1 MRYRPFNQAGLAVSA
16 ITLTLNDAPLSEAQR
31 QALVFAAL
39 EAGINS
45 FELYGLSPDWNAPLR
60 AAIEVAG
67 QNVLVLTLRAPK
79 SQGPEA
85 IAEAADLALM
95 AQIEAAR
102 DQIGVD
108 RFDAILVDALL
119 LDDGSPSQH
128 GAALVKAL
136 RDKGLAGLVGVTCG
150 RGGPTPDMMQAGY
163 DVLATPFGL
172 QADAGLRKRLR
183 TLVEHQITPIGY
195 DFYDVGAATVPAA
208 EAPKGL
214 ARLFKRAPVA
224 IADTGPYEFLHRTP
238 GWGAEE
244 IALAYALTEPSLATV
259 RVETTDLKLLNRLA
273 KAVERELPAGAAAQ
287 IEMARFSAPA

>member
-45 FELYGLSPDWNAPLR
+45 FELDGLSPNWYAPLR

-67 QNVLVLTLRAPK
+67 QNVLVLTLRAHQ
-79 SQGPEA
+79 SQTPEA
-85 IAEAADLALM
+85 VAEAADLAPM

-108 RFDAILVDALL
+108 RFDALL
-119 LDDGSPSQH
+119 LDDGSPSLQ

-195 DFYDVGAATVPAA
+195 DFYDVGAATVHAA

-214 ARLFKRAPVA
+214 ARLFKRPPVA